1 MNFKI
6 KIITALMLSF
16 SVFTTFSGQLES
28 KDCPRGSLDKRFCD
42 IDGDLLA
49 DAPTD
54 PSKFINPYKLVFG
67 TNPIH
72 AFIFDEGAKKS
83 FIAHMEKVTGKKVVF
98 FPFQTNAALLVALD
112 AGMLHVAGLNTGS
125 VPTAVNCNGFRL
137 IAMRAKKDNRYGYQM
152 EIITYPQSGIE
163 KMSDLKGE
171 KVLFVSPSS
180 NSGFKA
186 PTALLKQRF
195 NLEKNLDYEVR
206 FSGKHSDSIK
216 RVAKKEFKVAAVANG
231 IAASLEE
238 KGVIKKDSIKTLYTS
253 ESYPTTGY
261 GYVYNLEPSLAKKIE
276 EAFRTFKW
284 QDAVTGS
291 LKAFNKYDD
300 MKFIEADYANKW
312 EIIRSIDKAS
322 GISYNCDELHYK

>member
-1 MNFKI
+1 MEFKI
-6 KIITALMLSF
+6 KIITILILFS
-16 SVFTTFSGQLES
+16 SVFITFSAQLES

-49 DAPTD
+49 DTPTD
-54 PSKFINPYKLVFG
+54 PSKFVNPYKLVFG

-72 AFIFDEGAKKS
+72 SFIFDEGAKES
-83 FIAHMEKVTGKKVVF
+83 FITHMEKVTGKKVVF
-98 FPFQTNAALLVALD
+98 FPFQTNDALLVALD

-137 IAMRAKKDNRYGYQM
+137 TAMRARKDDRYGYQM
-152 EIITYPQSGIE
+152 EIITYPQSGI
-163 KMSDLKGE
+163 KKISDLKGE
-171 KVLFVSPSS
+171 KILFVSPSS

-195 NLEKNLDYEVR
+195 NLHKNVDYQVN
-206 FSGKHSDSIK
+206 FSGKHSNSIK

-231 IAASLEE
+231 ISTTLEE
-238 KGVIKKDSIKTLYTS
+238 KGVIKNNSITTIYTS
-253 ESYPTTGY
+253 ESFPTTGY

-276 EAFRTFKW
+276 EAFKTFKW
-284 QDAVTGS
+284 QDTPNGP
-291 LKAFNKYDD
+291 LKAFNKYDEI
-300 MKFIEADYANKW
+300 KFIEADYANKW

-322 GISYNCDELHYK
+322 GVSSSCE